1 MMHSFLQCFLLL
13 WQARDIKTIFSY
25 MFIFI
30 LDMISWQTC
39 KRWPFL
45 LLAFGIYIKY
55 IIFLVRGM
63 RLEIL
68 SIDFFKESNY
78 WNMLSIYEKL
88 CLCIFKCGSALSACI
103 PTCQKRASD
112 PFIDGLKPPCGC
124 WELNLG
130 PLEEPPVASVLNHW
144 AISPALIYT
153 FDSTFAMLV
162 LNAFF

>member
-103 PTCQKRASD
+103 PTCQK
-112 PFIDGLKPPCGC
+112 GT
-124 WELNLG
+124 G
-130 PLEEPPVASVLNHW
+130 PGFSKVSSLSLSIFKRKMTCNKVAAWKMAQRGKAWCSSKKSWVL
-144 AISPALIYT
+144 ISPAP
-153 FDSTFAMLV
+153 V
-162 LNAFF
+162 